1 MINVNTNKGSLI
13 SRALMKNDSLKTG
26 NKFDLIR
33 KMVTDDKEIKKE
45 ESYLDK
51 TQGKKVKKVKTVE
64 IVMNS

>member
-1 MINVNTNKGSLI
+1 
-13 SRALMKNDSLKTG
+13 MKNDSLKTG

>member
-1 MINVNTNKGSLI
+1 
-13 SRALMKNDSLKTG
+13 MKNDSLKTG

-45 ESYLDK
+45 ESHLDK